1 MCVRHAVRHI
11 GADQIAAHN
20 AARKNHG
27 QTRMLGQGVVCHPHK
42 RFAHAEQTVFADIG
56 RVMPVG
62 QQLCALVLKA
72 GQTARQPVYTDLGM
86 DFFFTQSGLLTDIDA
101 RRERKAQL
109 DAEAVHSLSGV
120 QIAAC
125 AQRRDAL
132 GPMAQK
138 KVGGAAGDMKYK

>member
-62 QQLCALVLKA
+62 QQLGALVLKA
-72 GQTARQPVYTDLGM
+72 GQAARQLVYTDLG
-86 DFFFTQSGLLTDIDA
+86 DGLFLYTKRPA
-101 RRERKAQL
+101 R
-109 DAEAVHSLSGV
+109 
-120 QIAAC
+120 
-125 AQRRDAL
+125 
-132 GPMAQK
+132 
-138 KVGGAAGDMKYK
+138 

>member
-1 MCVRHAVRHI
+1 
-11 GADQIAAHN
+11 
-20 AARKNHG
+20 
-27 QTRMLGQGVVCHPHK
+27 
-42 RFAHAEQTVFADIG
+42 
-56 RVMPVG
+56 MPVG

-86 DFFFTQSGLLTDIDA
+86 DFFFTQSGLLADIDA

-109 DAEAVHSLSGV
+109 DAEPVHSLPGV

-125 AQRRDAL
+125 AQRRDTL

>member
-11 GADQIAAHN
+11 GADQITAHN

-86 DFFFTQSGLLTDIDA
+86 DF
-101 RRERKAQL
+101 
-109 DAEAVHSLSGV
+109 SLHK
-120 QIAAC
+120 AAC
-125 AQRRDAL
+125 SL
-132 GPMAQK
+132 T
-138 KVGGAAGDMKYK
+138 